1 MSLRMAQAEILWIDL
16 QPTLHC
22 LNKRVAQL
30 LSQTAHV
37 RRWSF
42 QHDLDESCSIETIH
56 QLLYETLEA
65 SLEPVHLIGHGISGT
80 ISCLFAEKYPDLVK
94 SLTLLSVDT
103 LSSNHWSSHYLQMR
117 SRLPCARKSILI
129 HLSSMLFPQIS
140 PQASHAFPSLLVK
153 CLDSEFIQGSILG
166 HAPLDNL
173 CVSGVPTLVLNG
185 SDDFVVDSNSEIRW
199 SQILKPGDRYH
210 SVHHGRHFFQF
221 DQASKTAQAI
231 TDFIAM
237 ISDNWLDRDLNIND
251 FTSLTQG

>member
-1 MSLRMAQAEILWIDL
+1 
-16 QPTLHC
+16 
-22 LNKRVAQL
+22 
-30 LSQTAHV
+30 
-37 RRWSF
+37 
-42 QHDLDESCSIETIH
+42 
-56 QLLYETLEA
+56 
-65 SLEPVHLIGHGISGT
+65 
-80 ISCLFAEKYPDLVK
+80 
-94 SLTLLSVDT
+94 
-103 LSSNHWSSHYLQMR
+103 
-117 SRLPCARKSILI
+117 
-129 HLSSMLFPQIS
+129 MLFPQIS
-140 PQASHAFPSLLVK
+140 PRASHAFPSLLVK